1 MLSVDAGGRL
11 PICVPLRCSRI
22 LVAAGANDHG
32 VIGQRINL
40 RAAAPRDDGE
50 TMFNSY
56 AEASTPDGHV
66 LLLVHDLTAKKMG
79 AVDVRSGEALSI
91 ESPVQ
96 ESRKM
101 QA

>member
-40 RAAAPRDDGE
+40 RAVAPRDDGE
-50 TMFNSY
+50 MMFNSY

-79 AVDVRSGEALSI
+79 AVDIRARDEERGQADREY
-91 ESPVQ
+91 SP
-96 ESRKM
+96 
-101 QA
+101 